1 MSLNMTFFYFEVV
14 PNPPKALNLVK
25 KVGDFN
31 IISGNMRGM
40 RNRGTVEN
48 WPQISSKTESPGPVE
63 LPGTSLE
70 VAFMGQ

>member
-1 MSLNMTFFYFEVV
+1 M
-14 PNPPKALNLVK
+14 NLVK
-25 KVGDFN
+25 KVGDFS

-48 WPQISSKTESPGPVE
+48 WPQILSKTESPGPVE